1 MAAQLHL
8 QNLPSV
14 LYYISGGQRS
24 GKSRYAQEL
33 ALQLSP
39 YPVYLATSRP
49 WDDDHRRRIARHVAD
64 RDARWLTLEEEKYLS
79 RLHLAG
85 RTVVLDCV
93 TLWLTNFFTDTNY
106 DVEETL
112 RQVRE
117 EFDRLLLQDCTLLVI
132 SNEIGMGLHAPTG
145 AGRKFADLQGWLNQ
159 HIAQRADHAIFMVS
173 GLPLV
178 VK

>member
-1 MAAQLHL
+1 M
-8 QNLPSV
+8 

-33 ALQLSP
+33 ALQLSSS
-39 YPVYLATSRP
+39 PVYLATSRA
-49 WDDDHRRRIARHVAD
+49 WDDDHRQRIARHVAD
-64 RDARWLTLEEEKYLS
+64 RDDRWTTLEEEKYLS
-79 RLHLAG
+79 RLDLTG

-106 DVEETL
+106 DVTESL
-112 RQVRE
+112 RQTKA
-117 EFDRLLLQDCTLLVI
+117 EFDQLLKQDCTLLVI
-132 SNEIGMGLHAPTG
+132 SNEIGMGLHASTE
-145 AGRKFADLQGWLNQ
+145 AGRKFTDLQGWLNQ
-159 HIAQRADHAIFMVS
+159 YIAQRADLAIFMVS

>member
-1 MAAQLHL
+1 MLT
-8 QNLPSV
+8 
-14 LYYISGGQRS
+14 YISGGQRS

-39 YPVYLATSRP
+39 RPVYLATSRA
-49 WDDDHRRRIARHVAD
+49 WDDDHRQRIARHVAD
-64 RDARWLTLEEEKYLS
+64 RDDRWTTLEEEKYPS
-79 RLHLAG
+79 RLDLTG

-93 TLWLTNFFTDTNY
+93 TLWLTNFFADTKY
-106 DVEETL
+106 DVETTL
-112 RQVRE
+112 QQTRN
-117 EFDRLLLQDCTLLVI
+117 EFDQLMQQDCILIII
-132 SNEIGMGLHAPTG
+132 SNEIGMGLHAPTE

-159 HIAQRADHAIFMVS
+159 HIARRADRAIFMVS

>member
-1 MAAQLHL
+1 M
-8 QNLPSV
+8 

-39 YPVYLATSRP
+39 NPVYLATSRP
-49 WDDDHRRRIARHVAD
+49 WDDDHRQRIARHVAD
-64 RDARWLTLEEEKYLS
+64 RDDRWTTLEEEKYLS
-79 RLHLAG
+79 RLDLTG

-93 TLWLTNFFTDTNY
+93 TLWLTNFFADAEY
-106 DVEETL
+106 AVEATL
-112 RQVRE
+112 QQAQA
-117 EFDRLLLQDCTLLVI
+117 EFDQLMRQDCTLLVI
-132 SNEIGMGLHAPTG
+132 SNEIGMGLHAPTE

-159 HIAQRADHAIFMVS
+159 HIAQRADRAIFMVS

-178 VK
+178 VR